1 MTSTFRRLSLSL
13 LFAALLCASGLQSN
27 SAQNNAKPANAE
39 PKRQWYYIVESS
51 LKPGVSNDYY
61 EFRAKERIPALKK
74 AGYKHQEFWVSVVGE
89 SGKMYTVE
97 PMDDLSLFDQTPN
110 RLTKALGEEGA
121 RALGKKTS
129 SYLAD
134 GGSRSWLAQSRPDLS
149 WTEQLTAP
157 PKIAAVSHVKI
168 ARGRSADFENYI
180 KNDYLPVVKKSGV
193 MGYSVLTV
201 MYGGDVSEYITLTFF
216 NSFAEMEK
224 NDPFMRSTV
233 QRVAG
238 AETAERNFQKTIGVI
253 VGLEREVI
261 RFRPDLSILPK

>member
-1 MTSTFRRLSLSL
+1 MKKLFVTLAIITFALISSKLAFGQTSSNQP
-13 LFAALLCASGLQSN
+13 AA
-27 SAQNNAKPANAE
+27 
-39 PKRQWYYIVESS
+39 KRQWYHILEST
-51 LKPGVSNDYY
+51 LKSGVANEYY

-74 AGYKHQEFWVSVVGE
+74 AGYKHQEFWVPAVGE
-89 SGKMYTVE
+89 MGKIYTFE
-97 PMDDLSLFDQTPN
+97 PMDDLNLFDQSPN

-129 SYLAD
+129 QYLAD
-134 GGSRSWLAQSRPDLS
+134 GGHTWLARSRPDLS
-149 WTEQLTAP
+149 WTEQMTAP

-168 ARGRSADFENYI
+168 ARGRSADFENYL
-180 KNDYLPVVKKSGV
+180 KNDYLPIVKKSGV
-193 MGYSVLTV
+193 LGYSVLTV

-253 VGLEREVI
+253 VGLEREII
-261 RFRPDLSILPK
+261 RFRPDLSILPQ

>member
-1 MTSTFRRLSLSL
+1 MKKL
-13 LFAALLCASGLQSN
+13 LTTLAIFALVIVASGLAFGQAST
-27 SAQNNAKPANAE
+27 AQPVA
-39 PKRQWYYIVESS
+39 KRQWYYIVESS
-51 LKPGVSNDYY
+51 LKAGVANDYY

-74 AGYKHQEFWVSVVGE
+74 AGYKHQEFWISALGP
-89 SGKMYTVE
+89 SGKTYSVE
-97 PMDDLSLFDQTPN
+97 PMDDLNVFDQAQN

-121 RALGKKTS
+121 RALVKKTAA
-129 SYLAD
+129 YLAD

-149 WTEQLTAP
+149 WTEQMTAS

-193 MGYSVLTV
+193 LGYSVLTV
-201 MYGGDVSEYITLTFF
+201 MYGGDVSEYVTLTFF

-238 AETAERNFQKTIGVI
+238 EAVAERNLLKTLGVI